1 MAIRF
6 LTIARQSTR
15 CWRRRHQSEA
25 VPLILRAFRHSPET
39 YRGPPGMSSDASPK
53 NRDWLTEKSA
63 VITNTLAGCVL

>member
-6 LTIARQSTR
+6 LTFARQSTR

-39 YRGPPGMSSDASPK
+39 YRGPPGMSSDASS
-53 NRDWLTEKSA
+53 LE
-63 VITNTLAGCVL
+63 